1 MIIRDPQHT
10 ECSNLTVERRV
21 KFICNQE
28 NKKTIWPPCYH
39 HNDFDAT
46 HASCARVYELPQS
59 NCGDK

>member
-39 HNDFDAT
+39 HNDFEGT
-46 HASCARVYELPQS
+46 HASCA
-59 NCGDK
+59 